1 MDLRSRLD
9 PKDGVNLYEQ
19 SGGYE
24 RERGDRGRKEG
35 SGLKYQLLKKGKPYT
50 RFAKDNKSLRLTR
63 EKYFE
68 VADKQD
74 VRKMREE
81 YDKLNQTLRESSAG
95 RDSKNRSK
103 LGLPRNTTIRNVD
116 DSDFQESTD

>member
-9 PKDGVNLYEQ
+9 PKDGVNLYEW

-50 RFAKDNKSLRLTR
+50 KLGKDNKSLRLTR

-68 VADKQD
+68 VADK
-74 VRKMREE
+74 
-81 YDKLNQTLRESSAG
+81 
-95 RDSKNRSK
+95 
-103 LGLPRNTTIRNVD
+103 
-116 DSDFQESTD
+116 